1 MNVASAFFNK
11 VVQVLHVRRDRESL
25 TAAPSL
31 VRLQH
36 APTLAQFSGER
47 RDIAGGSGSAVQRDD
62 HAWPA
67 TVLHDDEIAHRWIIN
82 SKSRLAIALKRVAT
96 PDTAR

>member
-11 VVQVLHVRRDRESL
+11 AVQVFHMRRDRESP
-25 TAAPSL
+25 TAARPL

-47 RDIAGGSGSAVQRDD
+47 RDIAGGGGSAVQRDD
-62 HAWPA
+62 HPWPA
-67 TVLHDDEIAHRWIIN
+67 TVLHDDEIAH
-82 SKSRLAIALKRVAT
+82 
-96 PDTAR
+96 